1 MGAWRGGGG
10 LRIWGG
16 SEGCGGGL
24 RSWGGLRIW
33 GGISGFGGGLRDQFW
48 GGEVQ
53 GLWRGV
59 RILRGGFPGFGV
71 LRLLGGGLHAEE
83 EEEVRPK
90 VGGHSTS
97 LPTYPGRPPGAGEGL
112 GGGGREQSVTE
123 GGG

>member
-16 SEGCGGGL
+16 SQDLGGV
-24 RSWGGLRIW
+24 RRMWGGSEGPIVR
-33 GGISGFGGGLRDQFW
+33 

-97 LPTYPGRPPGAGEGL
+97 LPTYPGRPPGAGGGL
-112 GGGGREQSVTE
+112 GGGAVTP
-123 GGG
+123 